1 MMRLGWYL
9 LIYAGVVGIV
19 GITHSV
25 LSFYLVSTAAIGLGS
40 PLLYGAPWILSAL
53 IPLLAAPIGVLIL
66 RRSAWLSLGIW
77 TYLGFAIPMAIGV
90 GYLLWRGISQFPLP
104 TLGTNTFSSI
114 AVFLERF
121 SHVAGNL
128 WFAYL
133 VALCEGQAPPEKLSR
148 FWRRG
153 LGVFLLLWG
162 LLIVSPWAIRYWF
175 DDTRQS
181 MWGWMLDVW
190 WWLGALDA
198 LVWLVLGWSLIRGK
212 GWLPATALALVM
224 KIALYTAKQ
233 LVGMGIMGTVSG
245 WSGVF
250 SSGWAG
256 WRDPFIL
263 MEWLSGKL
271 YFTLLEVAPIALML
285 TFLMPAFPSRLAHY
299 MAMWRRFRR
308 QRIERLR
315 L

>member
-1 MMRLGWYL
+1 MRLGWYL
-9 LIYAGVVGIV
+9 LIYAGVAGAMGVAY
-19 GITHSV
+19 SV
-25 LSFYLVSTAAIGLGS
+25 LGVYLGSIAFPGSGS
-40 PLLYGAPWILSAL
+40 PLAYEAPWMLSAL
-53 IPLLAAPIGVLIL
+53 IPLLAALIGGLLL
-66 RRSAWLSLGIW
+66 RRSAWLTLSIW
-77 TYLGFAIPMAIGV
+77 TYLGFAIPTAIGV
-90 GYLLWRGISQFPLP
+90 GYLLWRNLSQSPIF

-114 AVFLERF
+114 AVFLEWF
-121 SHVAGNL
+121 SHTAGNL

-133 VALCEGQAPPEKLSR
+133 VALCGCQAPPEKLGH

-153 LGVFLLLWG
+153 IGVFLLLWG

-175 DDTRQS
+175 DDMGQS
-181 MWGWMLDVW
+181 KWSRMLDVW

-212 GWLPATALALVM
+212 GWLPATALALGM

-233 LVGMGIMGTVSG
+233 LVGMGIIGAVSG

-250 SSGWAG
+250 SSGWVG

-263 MEWLSGKL
+263 MAWLSGKL

-285 TFLMPAFPSRLAHY
+285 TFLMPAFPNRLMRY
-299 MAMWRRFRR
+299 TAMWRHFRR
-308 QRIERLR
+308 QRIERQR